1 MIAVSYCVKFQGWNI
16 GKLNAEEAIIMET
29 KYEDWVFKKMMS
41 DLEPLLTIT
50 RLSDK
55 EIIETYDEFPDLFLH
70 EIALMAGKSVPDL
83 KEIFQQQRH
92 IKELRGAL

>member
-1 MIAVSYCVKFQGWNI
+1 
-16 GKLNAEEAIIMET
+16 MET

-70 EIALMAGKSVPDL
+70 EIALMAGRSVPEI
-83 KEIFQQQRH
+83 KEIFW
-92 IKELRGAL
+92 KTKCRGGNHEI